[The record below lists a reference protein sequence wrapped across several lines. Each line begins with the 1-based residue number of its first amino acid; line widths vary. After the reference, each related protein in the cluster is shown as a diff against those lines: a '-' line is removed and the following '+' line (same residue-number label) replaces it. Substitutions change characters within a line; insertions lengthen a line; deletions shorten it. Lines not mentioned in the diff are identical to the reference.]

1 MEPLNLEPPSL
12 QLGLIS
18 VVECGENP
26 LAVLQIAGGFP
37 GTIVHRIPFPFYQ
50 IL

>member
-1 MEPLNLEPPSL
+1 MEPLNLEQPSL
-12 QLGLIS
+12 QLGLIF

-37 GTIVHRIPFPFYQ
+37 YVEFAEEIVS
-50 IL
+50 